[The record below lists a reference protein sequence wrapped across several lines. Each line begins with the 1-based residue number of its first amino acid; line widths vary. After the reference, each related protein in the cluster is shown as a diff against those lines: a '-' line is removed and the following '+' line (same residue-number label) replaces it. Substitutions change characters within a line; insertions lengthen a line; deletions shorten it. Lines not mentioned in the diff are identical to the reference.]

1 MTRLKPKSKKTQRAV
16 AGAQM
21 QRAKGGGISK
31 TKIAVDDRRDDSS
44 KLSGTQ
50 QSRGEPLGRSSLTPE
65 RIRSVKKKI
74 MGQRQTQRHRIIERR
89 TASEALSQEID
100 QYKQALDRSRLQ
112 LEILHKLPAVAWTIT
127 PYGNCDFIN
136 QFYLDATGLSADY
149 CTAPLETWRR
159 DRGELPPFLSVLHPD
174 HKERVSHLFWDGVR
188 SGEGWTFEAPFLHA
202 DDSYHWHFDRAV
214 PARDAEGK
222 VLRFVGSSSDI
233 HELRSARDSLM
244 DMEKRLLAIIDNSP
258 NLISLK
264 DSDGRFLLVNRE
276 FERLTGISRDQIIGK
291 TDDELSKLREAGA
304 LWTNDREVP
313 RSGEMVVL
321 EELATTDQGP
331 RWSAVQRFPIV
342 DRDGRIYAT
351 AHITTDVT
359 ARKRAEEQLRLAEN
373 QSRLVLDSSLDAVI
387 TIDASDAI
395 TGWSKS
401 AEDIFGW
408 SCEEAVGN
416 RMADTIIPTQY
427 REAHLRGLKHFLATG
442 EGRILNRRI
451 EISALHRAG
460 HEFPVELTVT
470 AIRFESTWHFTAFLR
485 DLTDKRRVEEAL
497 REARDELT
505 RVTRLTA
512 MEQLSASIA
521 HEINQPLT
529 AIAANSD
536 TCLYWLSGEEPNLAK
551 ARAAA
556 QRLAKDA
563 RRASE
568 IIARIKALMNKTPV
582 ERAPLDIND
591 AIRDVMKLTEGEL
604 RRHQI
609 TTLAELHE
617 SVPRINGDRVQLQQ
631 VILNLILNSI
641 ESMMLVEDRPRTLS
655 IMSRA
660 LDDKMVEVSIH
671 DTGVGL
677 GSTVVDRLFDAFYTT
692 KHHGTGMGLAI
703 CRSIIEAHDGQ
714 ISAIPGAQF
723 GAVFQFSLPTADG
736 P

>member
-1 MTRLKPKSKKTQRAV
+1 MTRLKPKSKKTPRTIS
-16 AGAQM
+16 GAQM
-21 QRAKGGGISK
+21 QRAKGGSISK
-31 TKIAVDDRRDDSS
+31 NKIAVDDRRDDSS

-74 MGQRQTQRHRIIERR
+74 MGQRQTQRHRIVELRS
-89 TASEALSQEID
+89 ASEALSQEID

-127 PYGNCDFIN
+127 PDGNCDFIN

-149 CTAPLETWRR
+149 CTAPLETWRKNP
-159 DRGELPPFLSVLHPD
+159 GVPPFLSVLHPD
-174 HKERVSHLFWDGVR
+174 HKEPVSHIFWDGVR
-188 SGEGWTFEAPFLHA
+188 SGGGWTFEAPFLHA
-202 DDSYHWHFDRAV
+202 DGSYHWHFDRAV
-214 PARDAEGK
+214 PARDAQGK

-244 DMEKRLLAIIDNSP
+244 DMERRLLAIIDNSP
-258 NLISLK
+258 NLIFLK

-291 TDDELSKLREAGA
+291 TDDDLSKLREAGA
-304 LWTNDREVP
+304 LRTNDREVP
-313 RSGEMVVL
+313 QSDEVMVL
-321 EELATTDQGP
+321 EELATTDRGP
-331 RWSAVQRFPIV
+331 RWRAVQKFPIV
-342 DRDGRIYAT
+342 DRDGQIYAT

-373 QSRLVLDSSLDAVI
+373 RSRLILDSSLDAVI

-408 SCEEAVGN
+408 PCEEAVGK
-416 RMADTIIPTQY
+416 RMADTIIPMQY

-451 EISALHRAG
+451 EIAALHRAG

-512 MEQLSASIA
+512 MGQLSASIA

-529 AIAANSD
+529 AIAANCD
-536 TCLYWLSGEEPNLAK
+536 TCLYWLSREEPDLAK
-551 ARAAA
+551 ARGAA

-568 IIARIKALMNKTPV
+568 IIARIRALMNKAPV

-591 AIRDVMKLTEGEL
+591 AIRDVMKLAEREL
-604 RRHQI
+604 RKHRI
-609 TTLAELHE
+609 TTLVELHE
-617 SVPRINGDRVQLQQ
+617 SVSRINGDRVQLQQ
-631 VILNLILNSI
+631 VILNLVLNSI
-641 ESMMLVEDRPRTLS
+641 ESMMVVEDRPRTLS
-655 IMSRA
+655 ITSRV
-660 LDDKMVEVSIH
+660 LDEEMVEVSIH

-677 GSTVVDRLFDAFYTT
+677 SSTVVDRLFDAFFTT
-692 KHHGTGMGLAI
+692 KHNGTGMGLAI
-703 CRSIIEAHDGQ
+703 CRSIIEAHDGH
-714 ISAIPGAQF
+714 ISAIPGAPF